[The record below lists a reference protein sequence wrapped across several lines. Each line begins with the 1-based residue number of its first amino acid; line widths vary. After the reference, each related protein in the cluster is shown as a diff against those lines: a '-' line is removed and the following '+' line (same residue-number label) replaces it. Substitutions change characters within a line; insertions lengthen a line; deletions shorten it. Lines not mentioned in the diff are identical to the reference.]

1 MPYISRSI
9 FIYNQINVNNDR
21 KQANVEVLQK
31 QQEEHKIRAQKIDK
45 LKTAYAQYELGQ
57 IDNDQFKYICNKK
70 YNFII

>member
-1 MPYISRSI
+1 M
-9 FIYNQINVNNDR
+9 NNDR

-57 IDNDQFKYICNKK
+57 IDNDQFKYIILSVIKN
-70 YNFII
+70 IILSFRILE